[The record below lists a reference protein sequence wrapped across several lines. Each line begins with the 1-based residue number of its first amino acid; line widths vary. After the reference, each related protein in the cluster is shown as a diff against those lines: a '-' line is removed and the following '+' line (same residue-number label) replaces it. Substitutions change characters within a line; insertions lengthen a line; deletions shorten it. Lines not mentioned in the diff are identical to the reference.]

1 MSRFLTLSFALASNI
16 IFAHPENPQVRAGQ
30 ASFVQNEHL
39 LEIFASDNAIIGWKD
54 FSIQSHETAR
64 FVLPSQSAKVLNRV
78 IGKIPSSIQGALESN
93 GQIFLLNPNGV
104 LIGKDAKIKTA
115 GFFVTTFELAD
126 EDFLSGGYFQLDP
139 ENGMGIENLGRIEAL
154 DGEIFLIAKTVENQ
168 GSIIGKNVTVAA
180 GGEWIIQN
188 LDPKRPKIKTSKQ
201 LSDSEALNPYAA
213 AIRHSGAIEAI
224 GYAEKDGNIFLISEN
239 EIELFDHANL
249 TSLNGGEIRALGK
262 NICVEEKV
270 QIESSSDAGG
280 KIVLVSEGA
289 MQFLGTAV
297 AEGKELDGGF
307 VEISGSPIHFHGIVS
322 TYSQKGKT
330 GTLLLDPL
338 DIMISTAADFA
349 VTTLPGPIFEPTDPL
364 CMSNLS
370 TATLTG
376 ALASNNVTV
385 KTTGTAGA
393 CLGDIIVKSPFTW
406 SSANSLT
413 FDAAHDLIVQEQV
426 YATGKGAIIATVGNA
441 VSINPGAGA
450 GPAELRTTQGAI
462 SLTAAANDI
471 VVTGGTLPSASSGIF
486 SDSGTITL
494 SPHINLTVMGGPG
507 VGAYAEISSRA
518 GPINGS
524 IGAGGVLTVQ
534 GGGPNAY
541 AQIGVGTASTG
552 INVSSTITFTFDV
565 NAGDLDV
572 LGGTFS
578 GAYAQ
583 IGHAPHPAGNNT
595 TVAGSIIFNPPNLGV
610 GNNINVTGGGIQST
624 AIIGHGNEL
633 SGNIATASGDFQ
645 IYAQGAITVQG
656 GTIGSQS
663 HAVIG
668 FHTPEGGPS
677 GSYSAT
683 SNLLDVRTLISGD
696 ILINGGTGSNG
707 VIGYYNNS
715 SLTPL
720 ASVDIKSINIVP
732 TDSNV
737 VTLTAGKLNATPHGA
752 AVLGTMDLLG
762 SANSNITIVSGGL
775 SVLGPQLGANDG
787 AARLINGRPNVNAG
801 RSILIDCAST
811 PLIASIAV
819 LGGIGLSPGFA
830 EIYSSGT
837 LNMQLF
843 GHLYVNRS
851 LTVVPILQNGPAQ
864 IVSYGATTVNG
875 SFPCMDVVV
884 LGGTNT
890 GINYRGS
897 ALFQSISSTINVGT
911 AFSAGAIGLTVG
923 YVFSEAPSQI
933 LTSSGTSVI
942 SYTGVGVLQGGQA
955 NLNAP
960 HASAEIRSDLG
971 NLQLTNGMSLSLT
984 GGTGLLCFA
993 EISSTMGNVLINNIS
1008 GPITLSGGTTIGGIN
1023 AYAQIGRGIGINTP
1037 QVMSSITFDN
1047 IGAVSLTAFDGPGA
1061 YVQIGQS
1068 PTDPVALSTVV
1079 GDVIFNSG
1087 AANLLLQGGS
1097 AITNTAIIGHGNE
1110 LTPRLFNVSG
1120 SINVIVNAAG
1130 TSSLF
1135 ASPTVGQAHA
1145 IIGFCNPKAGSAASF
1160 NVNSGSVSLLSRGN
1174 THLKAGVFGSN
1185 AIIGYYNGVNPQLT
1199 PVNLTIQN
1207 VTMDGNNGA
1216 VNVLLEAGNDP
1227 GTGAVG
1233 EAPVGIAAIGTLVNS
1248 GGSFAYSNVTVTA
1261 STLTLLGPTAGNN
1274 GSARIVNSHPNT
1286 ANPVFN
1292 IAIQPTTNI
1301 NVLGGVGLPNGFA
1314 DIYSTN
1320 NLSIQY
1326 FGNFYINEAFPVFQ
1340 NGYAHV
1346 VASQNVE
1353 INTTAF
1359 GTDMRLT
1366 GGNSN
1371 MASGGSAD
1379 ALIQALNGHCFVG
1392 NFSPATNNIYIGR
1405 TGSESPSKIE
1415 AFQDQIAVGASL
1427 DIILQGGKANLGPPQ
1442 ATAQIRNLNGAINIT
1457 AGQNLT
1463 LNGGTGPLTFAQ
1475 IGSFHGNVT
1484 VSQVGKDL
1492 TLNGG
1497 SGLQAYAQIGI
1508 GYDLTQA
1515 IINSSITFFFVGGKM
1530 ILNGA
1535 IAGDSGYAQIGHSP
1549 FGAMLFYSATGDV
1562 LFPTFGSIGLG
1573 QLNGGSVNNSTA
1585 IIGHGNPL
1593 SSNLNIASGS
1603 ITAGSS
1609 DLAGL
1614 TLNAGTGSES
1624 HAVIGYFNPVGGST
1638 PSFTVQSNQISVNTL
1653 QGPITL
1659 NANAAMNATI
1669 GYYHPAASAT
1679 PISVQVGNISMQT
1692 GTGLPPLFSNFINLN
1707 ADTGFPNGI
1716 ASIGTFGPTGST
1728 TRSGIRIQAVEL
1740 NLNGP
1745 PAGKDGAARVINN
1758 QPFICSFDLVQISAL
1773 NINVIGGLGT
1783 GFSDIYS
1790 SNQMTLSFNGTLNVN
1805 LNPAAPAV
1813 LQNGN
1818 ATITSCKDLNITAY
1832 GTPPN
1837 NLGNIFILGGSNPA
1851 VQSQIVSNTGN
1862 VNVGNYLMDMQG
1874 AKQINIGR
1882 ADMMGPARMTAA
1894 QGNINLVTSGSVNI
1908 SGGAAAGADA
1918 DLTAFGSLIG
1928 TVGGDFDVTGGVFGN
1943 ATAVAGNG
1951 PINLV
1956 SRGSVNLIAQGAT
1969 TASIVELGL
1978 NNDSVTIEAVN
1989 NLNMGLNTFIQNQG
2003 SGNMVLNAGADAVLM
2018 NNAYIQNL
2026 MNGSLNFFTGISMY
2040 LLNQSQILSNG
2051 GSVSLVVDNLFP
2063 TEAIGIGNGAFLM
2076 DGGAVV
2082 NSNGGLTR
2090 IFTAR
2095 RPLNRIEG
2103 VINGQIFVPGPEFVN
2118 SNEEIWGVY
2127 YFSALGGN
2135 PFTVF
2140 YKEIVPIPVVPAI
2153 NNLVTRSN
2161 NEFYYDL
2168 RSFDDFIFTA
2178 IPINVYYDSKYFA
2191 EETLDYRS
2199 LRRFYRD
2206 YHLLHIDTLGEGD
2219 E

>member
-1 MSRFLTLSFALASNI
+1 MSRFLAISLALASNL
-16 IFAHPENPQVRAGQ
+16 IFAHPENPQIRAGK

-39 LEIFASDNAIIGWKD
+39 LEIMASDGAILSWKD
-54 FSIQSHETAR
+54 FSIKPEETMR
-64 FVLPSQSAKVLNRV
+64 FVLPSEYAKVLNRV
-78 IGKIPSSIQGALESN
+78 TSKIPSSIQGALESN

-115 GFFVTTFELAD
+115 GFFVTTFELTD
-126 EDFLSGGYFQLDP
+126 DDFLAGRYFELDP
-139 ENGMGIENLGRIEAL
+139 EGGKGIENFGRIEAM
-154 DGEIFLIAKTVENQ
+154 DGEVFLVAKTVENQ
-168 GSIIGKNVTVAA
+168 GTIVGKNVTIGA

-188 LDPKRPKIKTSKQ
+188 INPNKPKIRTAKQ
-201 LSDSEALNPYAA
+201 ISDSDALNPYAA
-213 AIRHSGAIEAI
+213 AIRHSGTIEATR
-224 GYAEKDGNIFLISEN
+224 YAEKDGNIFLLAEN
-239 EIELFDHANL
+239 EIELFDHAL
-249 TSLNGGEIRALGK
+249 VTSLNGGEIQAFGE
-262 NICVEEKV
+262 NIRIGDNAKL
-270 QIESSSDAGG
+270 ESSGDTGG
-280 KIVLVSEGA
+280 KIVLISEDS
-289 MQFLGTAV
+289 MQFLGTAM
-297 AEGKELDGGF
+297 AEGREGDGGF
-307 VEISGSPIHFHGIVS
+307 IEISGKSLDFQGAVS
-322 TYSQKGKT
+322 TCSLKGKT

-338 DIMISTAADFA
+338 DIMISAAADFA
-349 VTTLPGPIFEPTDPL
+349 VITLPGPIFEPTDLL

-370 TATLTG
+370 TATLTT

-385 KTTGTAGA
+385 KTTGTAGG
-393 CLGDIIVKSPFTW
+393 CLGDITVQSPFTW
-406 SSANSLT
+406 SSDHSLT
-413 FDAAHDLIVQEQV
+413 FDAAHDLIVHEQV
-426 YATGKGAIIATVGNA
+426 YATGKGAIIATVGN
-441 VSINPGAGA
+441 SITVDPGAGS
-450 GPAELRTTQGAI
+450 GPAELRTTQGLI
-462 SLTAAANDI
+462 SLTASGNDI
-471 VVTGGTLPSASSGIF
+471 VVTGGALPSASAGVF

-494 SPHINLTVMGGPG
+494 SPNVNLTVMGGAG

-534 GGGPNAY
+534 GNGPNAY
-541 AQIGVGTASTG
+541 AQIGVGAAPTG
-552 INVSSTITFTFDV
+552 ITVSSTITFTFDP
-565 NAGDLDV
+565 NAGDLNV
-572 LGGTFS
+572 LGGLMS

-595 TVAGSIIFNPPNLGV
+595 SVSGSIIFNPPNLGV
-610 GNNINVTGGGIQST
+610 GNNINVTGGGLQST

-633 SGNIATASGDFQ
+633 TANISAASGDFQ

-656 GTIGSQS
+656 GTIGNQS

-668 FHTPEGGPS
+668 FHTPEGGPP

-715 SLTPL
+715 SLIPL
-720 ASVDIKSINIVP
+720 ANVDIMSINIVP
-732 TDSNV
+732 TDSNA

-762 SANSNITIVSGGL
+762 NANSNITVVSGGL
-775 SVLGPQLGANDG
+775 SVLGPQMGADDG

-819 LGGIGLSPGFA
+819 LGGVGLSPGFA

-837 LNMQLF
+837 LSLQLF

-851 LTVVPILQNGPAQ
+851 LSIVPILQNGPAQ

-875 SFPCMDVVV
+875 SFPCMDLVV

-911 AFSAGAIGLTVG
+911 AFSPGALGLTVG
-923 YVFSEAPSQI
+923 YVFSQAPSQI
-933 LTSSGTSVI
+933 LTSAGTSVI
-942 SYTGVGVLQGGQA
+942 SYNGAGALQGGQA

-960 HASAEIRSDLG
+960 YASAEIRSDVG
-971 NLQLTNGMSLSLT
+971 DIQLTNGSSLSLT
-984 GGTGLLCFA
+984 GGTGLFCFA
-993 EISSTMGNVLINNIS
+993 EISSTMGDVLINNIL
-1008 GPITLSGGTTIGGIN
+1008 GPVTLSGGTTVGGIN
-1023 AYAQIGRGIGINTP
+1023 AYAQIGRGIGINTS

-1068 PTDPVALSTVV
+1068 PTDPIALSTVV

-1097 AITNTAIIGHGNE
+1097 AVTNTAIIGHGNE

-1120 SINVIVNAAG
+1120 SIDVVVNAAG

-1135 ASPTVGQAHA
+1135 ASPTVGEAHA
-1145 IIGFCNPKAGSAASF
+1145 IIGFCNPKAGSTASF

-1174 THLKAGVFGSN
+1174 TDLRAGIFGSN
-1185 AIIGYYNGVNPQLT
+1185 AVIGYYNGVGPQLS

-1233 EAPVGIAAIGTLVNS
+1233 EAPIGIAAIGTLVNS
-1248 GGSFAYSNVTVTA
+1248 PGSSAYSNVTVTA
-1261 STLTLLGPTAGNN
+1261 STLTLQGPTAGNN

-1286 ANPVFN
+1286 ANPVYN
-1292 IAIQPTTNI
+1292 ISIQPTTNI

-1326 FGNFYINEAFPVFQ
+1326 FGNFYINEDFPTFQ

-1359 GTDMRLT
+1359 GGDMRLT

-1379 ALIQALNGHCFVG
+1379 ALIQALNGHCFIG
-1392 NFSPATNNIYIGR
+1392 NFSAATNNIYIGR

-1415 AFQDQIAVGASL
+1415 AFQDQIAVGSSL
-1427 DIILQGGKANLGPPQ
+1427 DMVLQGGKPNLGPPQ
-1442 ATAQIRNLNGAINIT
+1442 ATAQIRNLNGSINIV

-1463 LNGGTGPLTFAQ
+1463 VNGGTGDLTFAQ

-1484 VSQVGKDL
+1484 VSQVGNNL

-1508 GYDLTQA
+1508 GYNLTEA
-1515 IINSSITFFFVGGKM
+1515 IINSSINFFFVGGTM

-1535 IAGDSGYAQIGHSP
+1535 LAGDSGYAQIGHSP
-1549 FGAMLFYSATGDV
+1549 FGSMIIYSVTGDV
-1562 LFPTFGSIGLG
+1562 LFPTFGSAGLG

-1593 SSNLNIASGS
+1593 SSNLNLASGS

-1609 DLAGL
+1609 DLAGI

-1624 HAVIGYFNPVGGST
+1624 HAVIGYFSPVGGST
-1638 PSFTVQSNQISVNTL
+1638 PSFTVQSNSISVNTL

-1659 NANAAMNATI
+1659 NANSAMNATI

-1679 PISVQVGNISMQT
+1679 PINVQVGNISMQT
-1692 GTGLPPLFSNFINLN
+1692 GSGLPPLFSNFINLN

-1716 ASIGTFGPTGST
+1716 ASIGTFGPAGST
-1728 TRSGIRIQAVEL
+1728 TRSGISIQAVEL

-1745 PAGKDGAARVINN
+1745 PAGKNGAARVINN

-1773 NINVIGGLGT
+1773 NINVIGGLGA

-1805 LNPAAPAV
+1805 LNPAASAV

-1818 ATITSCKDLNITAY
+1818 ATVTSCKDLNITAY

-1837 NLGNIFILGGSNPA
+1837 NLGNIFVLGGSNSA
-1851 VQSQIVSNTGN
+1851 VLSQIVSKTGN
-1862 VNVGNYLMDMQG
+1862 INVGNYLMDFPG
-1874 AKQINIGR
+1874 AKEINIGR
-1882 ADMMGPARMTAA
+1882 ADMMGPARMTAD
-1894 QGNINLVTSGSVNI
+1894 QGNIDLVVSGSVI
-1908 SGGAAAGADA
+1908 VSGGAAAGSDA
-1918 DLTAFGSLIG
+1918 DLTAFGSLLG
-1928 TVGGDFDVTGGVFGN
+1928 TVQGDFNVAGGVFGN

-1956 SRGSVNLIAQGAT
+1956 SRGSINLNAQGAT
-1969 TASIVELGL
+1969 SASIVELGL
-1978 NNDSVTIEAVN
+1978 NNDFVTIEAVN
-1989 NLNMGLNTFIQNQG
+1989 NINMGLNAFIQNQG
-2003 SGNMVLNAGADAVLM
+2003 TGNMVLNAGADAVLM
-2018 NNAYIQNL
+2018 NNAYVQNVL
-2026 MNGSLNFFTGISMY
+2026 NGTLNFFTGISMF
-2040 LLNQSQILSNG
+2040 LLDQSQILNNG
-2051 GSVSLVVDNLFP
+2051 GMMSLVVDNLFP
-2063 TEAIGIGNGAFLM
+2063 SAAVGIGNGAFQM
-2076 DGGAVV
+2076 DPGAIV

-2090 IFTAR
+2090 IFTAKR
-2095 RPLNRIEG
+2095 SLNQIQG
-2103 VINGQIFVPGPEFVN
+2103 VINGQLFIPGPEFEN

-2127 YFSALGGN
+2127 YFSPKGGN

-2153 NNLVTRSN
+2153 NNLVTRIN
-2161 NEFYYDL
+2161 NEYYNVL
-2168 RSFDDFIFTA
+2168 RSFDDFIFA
-2178 IPINVYYDSKYFA
+2178 GIPIFVAYGSNDPI
-2191 EETLDYRS
+2191 DYLS
-2199 LRRFYRD
+2199 LRRLYRD
-2206 YHLLHIDTLGEGD
+2206 YHLLKIDTLGESFD
-2219 E
+2219 